1 MDAQPLV
8 SILINNYNYAN
19 FVGEAIK
26 SALAQTY
33 RPIEIIVVDD
43 GSTDHSLE
51 VINQFGDQV
60 RLLAKANGG
69 QASAFNAGFAE
80 SKGEIICFLDADD
93 LFVADKVQS
102 LVHIFQQFP
111 QVGWCFNQLYL
122 FEENKGTY
130 ASTVADWNSG
140 LLDVRQNTMAGRPP
154 YMPTAT
160 SGLSFRRETLAQILP
175 MPEVIRITSDNYL
188 KFVAMGLTEGWM
200 HAQKLTLQRI
210 HGTNAYTNRT
220 EGKTRVVGQTGLL
233 TGIFLHQR
241 FPALRPLSKIVF
253 CKGLGLLWATGGI
266 DPANRQLVESFLDS
280 FALPARSALR
290 FRAAF
295 NSAREM
301 L

>member
-1 MDAQPLV
+1 MNAQPLV

-33 RPIEIIVVDD
+33 PHIEIIVVDD
-43 GSTDHSLE
+43 GSTDNSLG
-51 VINQFGDQV
+51 VIQEFGDRV
-60 RLLAKANGG
+60 RLVAKENGG

-93 LFVADKVQS
+93 LFVADKVS
-102 LVHIFQQFP
+102 RLVAVFEHYP

-122 FEENKGTY
+122 FGESDGANDSPV
-130 ASTVADWNSG
+130 ASWKSG
-140 LLDVRQNTMAGRPP
+140 LLNVRQNTMAGKPP
-154 YMPTAT
+154 YMATAT
-160 SGLSFRRETLAQILP
+160 SGLSFRRHTLAQILP
-175 MPEVIRITSDNYL
+175 MPDVIRITSDNYL

-200 HAQKLTLQRI
+200 HGRKLTLQRI
-210 HGTNAYTNRT
+210 HGNNAYTSRT
-220 EGKTRVVGQTGLL
+220 AGKTRAVGRTGLL
-233 TGIFLHQR
+233 TGIFLYER

-266 DPANRQLVESFLDS
+266 DPDNKQLVKSFLGS

-295 NSAREM
+295 NSARAM

>member
-1 MDAQPLV
+1 MDSQPLV

-19 FVGEAIK
+19 FVGEAVK

-43 GSTDHSLE
+43 GSTDNSRA
-51 VINQFGDQV
+51 VISEFGDQV
-60 RLLAKANGG
+60 RLLAKENGG

-93 LFVADKVQS
+93 LFVADKVES
-102 LVHIFQQFP
+102 LVQIYQQFP

-122 FEENKGTY
+122 FGEGNQIYDSTM
-130 ASTVADWNSG
+130 ASWRAG
-140 LLDVRQNTMAGRPP
+140 LLDVRQSTMGGKPP

-160 SGLSFRRETLAQILP
+160 SGLSFRRDTLAQILP
-175 MPEVIRITSDNYL
+175 MPEIIRITSDNYL
-188 KFVAMGLTEGWM
+188 KFVAMGLSEGWM

-210 HGTNAYTNRT
+210 HGSNAYTNRT
-220 EGKTRVVGQTGLL
+220 AGKTRVVGQTGLL

-241 FPALRPLSKIVF
+241 FPSLRPLSKIVF

-266 DPANRQLVESFLDS
+266 DPDNQQLVASFLDS